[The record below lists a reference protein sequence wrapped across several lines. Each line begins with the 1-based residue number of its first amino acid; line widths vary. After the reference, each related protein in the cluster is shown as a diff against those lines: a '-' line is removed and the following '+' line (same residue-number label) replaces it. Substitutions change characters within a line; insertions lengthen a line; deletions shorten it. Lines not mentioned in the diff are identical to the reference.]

1 MTDINP
7 SNNPEAM
14 LEGLRELLGLGPDEP
29 ITVHETTVITEP
41 PAAEPVTIQPG
52 TDAHWE
58 AYKQFERERLAN
70 AQLITDEPVVVEA
83 VAEAVAEADDD
94 SVIEKAGHAIA
105 RPVNAL
111 GRGIKSFYNT
121 TEAKVRRTNDIRRG
135 RRVMSDASRKMMRQ
149 LGEQHRAAESV
160 KTEA

>member
-7 SNNPEAM
+7 SNDPEAM

-41 PAAEPVTIQPG
+41 PAAEPVS
-52 TDAHWE
+52 TDEPHCIAGAVE
-58 AYKQFERERLAN
+58 GGP
-70 AQLITDEPVVVEA
+70 EPVVVEA

-105 RPVNAL
+105 RPVHAL
-111 GRGIKSFYNT
+111 GRGIKGFYNT